1 MIVVNFV
8 GNSYLH
14 HYRVSFFSF
23 SLSKMTAVYE
33 DFMNKKLFLEGLKL
47 NSNIKKEKSTEPGT
61 NSATFKLS
69 LNEIIVIDDEDDET
83 ANSNDSSKQEFSS
96 AGKSK
101 LLFKSKT
108 STKVSKS
115 FDFTRGLRGRSK
127 KLLLLDFSSPLGRK
141 IDFSTGFGKTSKN
154 RSFAECVNG
163 YEKWCSTDLKNV
175 PDEERKSKTRSGRK
189 GLRSDA
195 KYNFRKRSKKN
206 NGNNNK
212 LSENSELLLHSMK
225 PCSVV
230 LAHVDASD
238 RSKVFK
244 KQCSNKKNAFVD
256 SSNHRAPECRN
267 TSTTYIDVLKEP
279 HSQNHD
285 DDDLL
290 IKGVYSLAPGASPN
304 LPVRLLEVGQN
315 LMKTQTGSVRADH
328 TYSHS
333 SLRPKIHSQTMFS
346 SDFVGRE
353 SSNENDSRCRRDSVI
368 GREGRSISIV
378 DLCGVE
384 NEDCS
389 TIDLGQKCIRS
400 ANGLKSPGQVQP
412 LQQVTQ
418 YHYTVDK
425 VTSKDSVHASSGDVH
440 VLSFLCR
447 ICNEII
453 KCRGFYKADMV
464 RHYAVEHNITN
475 VNLVSHSHNGKIV
488 WKVVEEPTCFAE
500 ASSQR
505 CHKRKKSIHSLSE
518 LDQANKLLHL
528 DAVNLAV
535 HKDPEFITISDKPF
549 LNSRKAVNDTD
560 AIPVTNNLIGSNLFS
575 TDVICI
581 D

>member
-1 MIVVNFV
+1 M
-8 GNSYLH
+8 S
-14 HYRVSFFSF
+14 
-23 SLSKMTAVYE
+23 AVYE
-33 DFMNKKLFLEGLKL
+33 DFMNKKMFLEGLKL
-47 NSNIKKEKSTEPGT
+47 NSIIKKEKSTEPGA

-83 ANSNDSSKQEFSS
+83 VASRDSSKAELP

-101 LLFKSKT
+101 LLFKSK
-108 STKVSKS
+108 SSKVSKS
-115 FDFTRGLRGRSK
+115 IEFTRGLRGRSK

-141 IDFSTGFGKTSKN
+141 IDFSTGFGKASKN
-154 RSFAECVNG
+154 RSFAECVNS

-175 PDEERKSKTRSGRK
+175 PEEERKSKTRSGRK

-195 KYNFRKRSKKN
+195 KYNFRKRSKR
-206 NGNNNK
+206 NGNK
-212 LSENSELLLHSMK
+212 QLSENSELLLSSMK

-230 LAHVDASD
+230 LSPVDPSD
-238 RSKVFK
+238 LTKIFK
-244 KQCSNKKNAFVD
+244 QQCANKKTVFVD
-256 SSNHRAPECRN
+256 SSNRAQETRN
-267 TSTTYIDVLKEP
+267 VPTTSIEVLKEP
-279 HSQNHD
+279 NGQTQD
-285 DDDLL
+285 DDELL

-315 LMKTQTGSVRADH
+315 LIKTQTGSFKSDH
-328 TYSHS
+328 TYYHT
-333 SLRPKIHSQTMFS
+333 SLRPKIHSQSAFG
-346 SDFVGRE
+346 SDFISRE
-353 SSNENDSRCRRDSVI
+353 SSNENDSRFCRDPVI
-368 GREGRSISIV
+368 GREGRSINIV

-425 VTSKDSVHASSGDVH
+425 VASKDSVHASSGDVH

-464 RHYAVEHNITN
+464 KHYAVEHNITN

-505 CHKRKKSIHSLSE
+505 CHKRKRSIHSLSE

-528 DAVNLAV
+528 EAVDLSIP
-535 HKDPEFITISDKPF
+535 KDPGFITISDKPF
-549 LNSRKAVNDTD
+549 LNSHKAIVDKSV
-560 AIPVTNNLIGSNLFS
+560 IPGTNLIGSNLFS